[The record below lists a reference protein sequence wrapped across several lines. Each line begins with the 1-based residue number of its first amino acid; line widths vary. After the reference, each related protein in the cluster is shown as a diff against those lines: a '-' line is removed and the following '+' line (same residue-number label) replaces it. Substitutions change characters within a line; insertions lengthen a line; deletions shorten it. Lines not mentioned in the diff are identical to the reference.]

1 MPTGTDGVWQWVWRT
16 SPIGL
21 VLLAGFLATLYMTRM
36 PGRSYAGPLE
46 PLSEDE
52 SALRDQLKAH
62 VVMLAGAIGERNLRR
77 YQALNAAADYISQ
90 QFRRMGY
97 TVREQTFVVEGKTVK
112 NLEAELSGNS
122 QPQEIILFGAHYDS
136 VAGSPGANDNAS
148 GVGALL
154 ALARLTNQQR
164 FARTVRFVVFVNEEL
179 PYFQTRHMGSRVYAR
194 ECAQRGERIAAMLS
208 LETIGYYSDLDGSQ
222 SYPFPFGF
230 FYPKTG
236 NFVGFVGNLASRD
249 LVRRIVAGFRKHTR
263 FPSAG
268 VAAPAIIPGI
278 SWSDQWPFWE
288 EGYPAVMVTDTA
300 FYRYGQYHTL
310 RDTPEIIDYERMA
323 RVVAGLGHV
332 LGGLAGLEGQYFAE

>member
-1 MPTGTDGVWQWVWRT
+1 MPTGTDAIWHWVWRT
-16 SPIGL
+16 TPIGL
-21 VLLAGFLATLYMTRM
+21 VFLAGFLATLYMTRM
-36 PGRSYAGPLE
+36 PGRSYEGPLE
-46 PLSEDE
+46 SLSEHE

-90 QFRRMGY
+90 QFQEMGY
-97 TVREQTFVVEGKTVK
+97 TVREQTFVVEGKDVK
-112 NLEAELSGNS
+112 NLEAELSGKS
-122 QPQEIILFGAHYDS
+122 RPQESILFGAHYDS

-148 GVGALL
+148 GVAALL
-154 ALARLTNQQR
+154 ALARLANQQR
-164 FARTVRFVVFVNEEL
+164 FARTVRFVAFVNEEL
-179 PYFQTRHMGSRVYAR
+179 PYFQTRHMGSRVYALG
-194 ECAQRGERIAAMLS
+194 CAQRGERIAAMLS
-208 LETIGYYSDLDGSQ
+208 LETIGYYSDLDSSQ

-230 FYPKTG
+230 FYPRTG

-263 FPSAG
+263 FPSEG
-268 VAAPAIIPGI
+268 VAAPGIIPGI
-278 SWSDQWPFWE
+278 SWSDQWSFWE

-310 RDTPEIIDYERMA
+310 RDTPEIIDYESMA

-332 LGGLAGLEGQYFAE
+332 LGGLAGLEAH